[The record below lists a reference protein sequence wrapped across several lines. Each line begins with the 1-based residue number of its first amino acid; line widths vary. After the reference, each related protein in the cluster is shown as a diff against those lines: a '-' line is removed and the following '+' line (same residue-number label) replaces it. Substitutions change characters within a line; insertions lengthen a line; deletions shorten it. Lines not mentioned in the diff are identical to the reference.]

1 MVTNVFAWILLL
13 AAVAAISFLWF
24 GGDANSNWRRVMIE
38 GWIGRAVTLSSL
50 AIRLAVVTQAGAA
63 VAMLAS
69 ISIEAKSGVALL
81 EVPALSIARYTNTG
95 PIMSTVTFWRNRN
108 VPIFL
113 AVAFLACT
121 TLASQFTSTLLLWD
135 VRSGSVLGFPTQK
148 NLAVGI
154 GLEDFIDDFSKLLV
168 ISPNYFTSPPT
179 DFPTFAEWSEE
190 PATLPEHI
198 SDTGA
203 TVRALLPIVNEND
216 RAGVMDYNGTAS
228 LFDARVVC
236 MRPNFTNWKF
246 TMGEKNARGNYVPY
260 GFKGNLALSDDIP
273 ESVAEVL
280 RVNGTTPFH
289 CTLDELVTLEGGR
302 AFKVCVPSS
311 SVAAG
316 GLTSRIDPT
325 QNNTL
330 DYRYKDPFTS
340 SSGWG
345 AAINGS
351 KRGWEI
357 DVGHMVLLFD
367 AEAPVNA
374 TNLASLIESFPDFVA
389 EGSGVW
395 MDYTSTS
402 RPDNGTRS
410 RSFDTRGL
418 REQLGAS
425 SRPMNLSERGVM
437 DLDMGRVDAAIKQYA
452 SEFSRNMSGPVT
464 DPNTEWRVTL
474 DNPQTS
480 LGGYNFSSASPTYSF
495 LNDLLWSPH
504 GLDERQL
511 EISIPCRNCTIG
523 QSTSSMNTLLDVSV
537 VTLPPVLNSIIADI
551 IEETDD
557 PALAWQALT
566 TSALRSAYYDWLP
579 TFTTNSTA
587 TTTSLIPCQLPR
599 HNRGFF
605 IVIADLVLHALLV
618 IGVFVWFCKATR
630 YMMINDA
637 WHVVAHLKDRDI
649 NEALAGV
656 TVANDRAVT
665 SMIRSSKELRKR
677 RMRFSS

>member
-1 MVTNVFAWILLL
+1 MLFKDSPSGCSLVLLLTNAEGSPPQQCFSSPDNFNILTNMMQHRPSISSISVNSHNDPQEAPEIRTSSNTHGHAPSHSAASNLTDPTQAQPERKSLLSSQDSTEPEEASSAKLASGRTVATRLGSFVMVTNVFAWILLL

-402 RPDNGTRS
+402 RPDNGTRVRVTACYDATEVSQSLVETLFGANCYDRYHQWFQTRLVHIQEFNIRASSKANHSEPANSWDPQS

-474 DNPQTS
+474 D
-480 LGGYNFSSASPTYSF
+480 SPSDAF
-495 LNDLLWSPH
+495 PLLSP
-504 GLDERQL
+504 
-511 EISIPCRNCTIG
+511 SIK
-523 QSTSSMNTLLDVSV
+523 
-537 VTLPPVLNSIIADI
+537 
-551 IEETDD
+551 
-557 PALAWQALT
+557 
-566 TSALRSAYYDWLP
+566 
-579 TFTTNSTA
+579 
-587 TTTSLIPCQLPR
+587 R
-599 HNRGFF
+599 H
-605 IVIADLVLHALLV
+605 
-618 IGVFVWFCKATR
+618 
-630 YMMINDA
+630 
-637 WHVVAHLKDRDI
+637 
-649 NEALAGV
+649 
-656 TVANDRAVT
+656 
-665 SMIRSSKELRKR
+665 
-677 RMRFSS
+677 